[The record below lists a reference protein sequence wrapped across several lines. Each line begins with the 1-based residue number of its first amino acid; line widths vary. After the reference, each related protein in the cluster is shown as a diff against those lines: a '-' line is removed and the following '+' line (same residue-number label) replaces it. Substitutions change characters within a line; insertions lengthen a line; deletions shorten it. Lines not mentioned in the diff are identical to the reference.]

1 MRRYAVFLVGAAESD
16 DIVQEVILDA
26 WTKRPIRTDVARG
39 WLLASVRLRAQN
51 EWRRRA
57 CVRPLDTQHLSQVA
71 SFEHGR
77 FDDRLDLATVID
89 AWRRLSPDD
98 QELLTLGN
106 VLELSG
112 AEIAQI
118 TERSRSGAYQGLT
131 RARAR
136 LTALVEQ
143 AST

>member
-1 MRRYAVFLVGAAESD
+1 M
-16 DIVQEVILDA
+16 
-26 WTKRPIRTDVARG
+26 
-39 WLLASVRLRAQN
+39 RAQN

-57 CVRPLDTQHLSQVA
+57 WVRSLDTQHLSQAA
-71 SFEHGR
+71 SFEHDR

-89 AWRRLSPDD
+89 CWRRLSPDD

-118 TERSRSGAYQGLT
+118 TERSRSGAYQG
-131 RARAR
+131 RARARTR